1 MLNKAKLWRSGLY
14 FCDIS
19 IFFLSVT
26 AVLSLTWPLNT
37 YTHPHTHT
45 LGRCGMGLAEATP
58 CRIKN
63 SPEDMVWLWF
73 HWASVNHCTSIQRAK
88 WSAAGRDNRNELP
101 GASTYLKNR
110 SRKPCSYFVR
120 RDDYDFFC
128 CFFEKQWPNRWDL
141 HSCHVWSGRSHSREG
156 QRLKGLQSILHGSVL
171 LSTRGICNTC
181 LSWWFRYR
189 CTLNHR
195 LHRKMMFCN
204 IYTAK
209 SCYEF

>member
-1 MLNKAKLWRSGLY
+1 MPNKAKLWRSGLY

-26 AVLSLTWPLNT
+26 AVLSLTWPLNA
-37 YTHPHTHT
+37 YTHAHTHT

-63 SPEDMVWLWF
+63 SPEDLVWLWF

-110 SRKPCSYFVR
+110 SRKPCSYIVR
-120 RDDYDFFC
+120 RMIMIFFVVVFLKNNGRTVEIC
-128 CFFEKQWPNRWDL
+128 IPVTFEVAEATQERVKGSRASRAFCTEVFYWAHVGSATHVSVGDL
-141 HSCHVWSGRSHSREG
+141 RIDA
-156 QRLKGLQSILHGSVL
+156 L
-171 LSTRGICNTC
+171 
-181 LSWWFRYR
+181 
-189 CTLNHR
+189 
-195 LHRKMMFCN
+195 
-204 IYTAK
+204 
-209 SCYEF
+209 